1 MSVDWIT
8 VIAQVINFLI
18 LVWLLKRFLYRPVIE
33 AMQRREQRI
42 AERLTSADQRESDAE
57 QARQRFESEQ
67 ARLAEQRSNL
77 LEEARSEVERQKK
90 EWLDEARAEIQ
101 TQRDKWHRQIQE
113 EQTEFLAHVRRRG
126 AETLMTLMNQAL
138 GDLADQNLESAILSR
153 FLTQLNNLEDEDL
166 VRLVGDSTRLTVRSR
181 FDLGTDDRN
190 RLTRQLHDRI
200 GRTVEIEYERA
211 PELIG
216 GIELVGDGQRLSWN
230 LSSYMDSLNDRIAEM
245 LSPSAAIATDAA
257 HHA

>member
-67 ARLAEQRSNL
+67 AQLAEERSAL

-113 EQTEFLAHVRRRG
+113 EQTEFLAQVRRRG
-126 AETLMTLMNQAL
+126 AETLVTLMNQAL
-138 GDLADQNLESAILSR
+138 GDLADRNLESAILSR
-153 FLTQLNNLEDEDL
+153 LLTQLNNLEDEDL
-166 VRLVGDSTRLTVRSR
+166 GRLVGDSTRLTVRSR
-181 FDLGTDDRN
+181 FDLGADDRN
-190 RLTRQLHDRI
+190 RLSRQLHDRI
-200 GRTVEIEYERA
+200 GRAVDIDYEQA

-230 LSSYMDSLNDRIAEM
+230 LADYMDSLNDRIAEM
-245 LSPSAAIATDAA
+245 LSPSAAIATRAV